1 MNNRACKHDVIMEV
15 KMQFRDLKA
24 QYQALKPEIDEGVQA
39 VIDSSAFILG
49 KPVTE
54 LENKLAE
61 YVGRKH
67 CVACGNGTDALQ
79 LALMI
84 WGIGPG
90 DAVFTSDFTYFASA
104 GTSSILGATPIL
116 VDIDLNTFNMSP
128 EALETQIKRVLD
140 AGVLTPKV
148 IIPVDLFGQPADYD
162 KILPIAEKYG
172 LKVLEDGAQGFG
184 GNIRGK
190 LACSFGDLS
199 TTSFFPAKPLGCYGD
214 GGAVFTDDDEIDARL
229 RSLRAQ
235 GKSPVDKYDNREI
248 GMNSRLDTLQAAI
261 LLPKFNAFVEHEIDD
276 VNRVANWYTERLN
289 DKFVT
294 PAVLPGFL
302 SSWAQYT
309 ILLKD
314 KESRDSMQA
323 RLKDQGIPSM
333 IYYPRGLHQQEAYKW
348 MGLNDDMYPNTV
360 EATKRCLSLP
370 MHPYLS
376 ESDVDMICKVLL
388 AD

>member
-1 MNNRACKHDVIMEV
+1 ME
-15 KMQFRDLKA
+15 FRDLKK
-24 QYQALKPEIDEGVQA
+24 QYQILKTEIDEEMA
-39 VIDSSAFILG
+39 EVINSSSFILG
-49 KPVTE
+49 NKVTE
-54 LENKLAE
+54 LEKKLAN

-104 GTSSILGATPIL
+104 GTTSILGGTPIL

-128 EALETQIKRVLD
+128 SELERQIQKIISE
-140 AGVLTPKV
+140 GKLTPKA
-148 IIPVDLFGQPADYD
+148 IIPVDLFGQPANYD
-162 KILPIAEKYG
+162 LILPIAKKYG

-190 LACSFGDLS
+190 LACSFGDIS
-199 TTSFFPAKPLGCYGD
+199 ITSFFPAKPLGCYGD
-214 GGAVFTDDDEIDARL
+214 GGAIFTDDDEIDARL

-235 GKSPVDKYDNREI
+235 GKSPTDKYDNREI
-248 GMNSRLDTLQAAI
+248 GINSRLDTLQAAV

-276 VNRVANWYTERLN
+276 VNKVASYYTSRLTG
-289 DKFVT
+289 KVIT
-294 PAVLPGFL
+294 PTVLPGFT

-314 KESRDSMQA
+314 RNKRDAMKEV
-323 RLKDQGIPSM
+323 LKKHDIPSM
-333 IYYPRGLHQQEAYKW
+333 IYYPRGLHQQAAYKW
-348 MGLNDDMYPNTV
+348 MGLNDDDYKNTID
-360 EATKRCLSLP
+360 ATNRCLSLP

-376 ESDVDMICKVLL
+376 KEDVDKICDIILENL
-388 AD
+388 